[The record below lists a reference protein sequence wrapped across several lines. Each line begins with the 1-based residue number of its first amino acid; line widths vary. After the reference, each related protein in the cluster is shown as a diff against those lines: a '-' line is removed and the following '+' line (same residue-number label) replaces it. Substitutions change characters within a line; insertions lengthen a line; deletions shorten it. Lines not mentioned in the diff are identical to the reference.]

1 MELQVQPQE
10 FGLSEEK
17 GMQIMQSFSGKLT
30 ELQLVQ
36 QSFNQVIGLELNDE
50 TVKQA
55 KEVLK
60 VAKSIRTSTNK
71 IHKTEKDFYLQGGR
85 FVDALKNKIV
95 VQVEEIEARL
105 TEIVKHKEIAE
116 KAIQDALL
124 GERTAIC
131 EKYGIDTIGLDLGT
145 MKNEV
150 WDSFIKVKKQDWEES
165 QKLAKLEAERD
176 KTKLHILSLDLIQLT
191 EYELLDEELT
201 DTYNGRLDE
210 LIKTHNSN
218 QWHKTNIDDVDFN
231 RMQDVEIKAIQEHF
245 YSKEL
250 QNEVRHI
257 YSLSLEQL
265 DAYKVVCEE
274 NNQLH
279 IDKYKEKLQS
289 HYNAQLLKSSFS
301 QVDTN
306 FLSEEQVSELKNHF
320 EAKSD
325 QQLQSNMQSTL
336 NDLSNNF
343 MKGVVINFD
352 NYKNTNFGKYQEDYL
367 KSVVDYEK
375 QYNDRIDAHNKR
387 QAEITTLVSKLYKA
401 NIKDNMI
408 FDLNNSYC
416 IKIAEL
422 TLGYVDSF
430 NTHQKNIEAEQLKKL
445 GDNEQLFKWIE
456 TFSINQAPINS
467 AVSQEITN
475 KFNSFVA
482 WAKNQVTK

>member
-36 QSFNQVIGLELNDE
+36 QSFNQVVGLELNEE

-60 VAKSIRTSTNK
+60 QAKSIRTSTNK
-71 IHKTEKDFYLQGGR
+71 IHTTEKAFYLQGGR

-124 GERTAIC
+124 GERTAVC

-150 WDSFIKVKKQDWEES
+150 WDSFIKVKKQEWEES

-191 EYELLDEELT
+191 EYELLDKELT
-201 DTYNGRLDE
+201 NVYNSRLDE
-210 LIKTHNSN
+210 LSKMHNQN
-218 QWHKTNIDDVDFN
+218 QWHKDNIADVDFS
-231 RMQDVEIKAIQEHF
+231 RMDENEIKAIQEHF
-245 YSKEL
+245 YSKEV
-250 QNEVRHI
+250 QNEVKHI

-265 DAYKVVCEE
+265 DTYKVVYEE

-279 IDKYKEKLQS
+279 IDKYKEKLQA
-289 HYNAQLLKSSFS
+289 HYNAELLKSNFS

-306 FLSEEQVSELKNHF
+306 FLSKEQVEELKKHF
-320 EAKSD
+320 EAKAD
-325 QQLQSNMQSTL
+325 KGLQSKLQSTL

-343 MKGVVINFD
+343 LKGVVINFD

-367 KSVVDYEK
+367 KLVTDYEK

-387 QAEITTLVSKLYKA
+387 QSEITTLVSKLYKA
-401 NIKDNMI
+401 NISGGVI
-408 FDLNNSYC
+408 RDLNGYTC
-416 IKIAEL
+416 INVNDITIEQ
-422 TLGYVDSF
+422 VDSF

-445 GDNEQLFKWIE
+445 GDNEQLLKWIE
-456 TFSINQAPINS
+456 TFSINQSPINS
-467 AVSQEITN
+467 SISQEITN
-475 KFNSFVA
+475 KFNSFVV